1 MEIRSASAQ
10 PRASAPTARPQA
22 EAGPRDTV
30 DIGSRPAA
38 PLLMPRPAA
47 QPIPGYDTSWL
58 DTTVR
63 PQDDFYRYSLGGY
76 EATHPIPADKAS
88 YGIRTELNERISAEL
103 KGLCEEAAANPQTDL
118 DRKVGNLYAS
128 GMDLAAIEAR
138 GTAPLQPYLAALD
151 GIQNTADLQKAIGTM
166 HKQGLGALFSF
177 YGTPDKTDPN
187 VNIAEV
193 RQGGLSLPDRDFYLN
208 PKKQGIRDK
217 FEAHVGRMFE
227 LAGETPARA
236 SEMAKS
242 VLSLETRIAL
252 GHLTKVQLRDPH
264 ATYNPSTTRQ
274 LQELAPQIDWSAYFA
289 GQAANVE
296 KLNISTIP
304 HFHNIGRLVSEAPL
318 DDWKSYLKWQTLN
331 QMGGLL
337 PDRFGAEQFE
347 FTGKTLNGIP
357 ERAPRHK
364 RIMGLVDN
372 YLGEALGQ
380 KFVAKNFPP
389 EAKEKA
395 LAMVNNV
402 KDVFRERISTGWM
415 SEETKKAALE
425 KIDTMAV
432 QIGYPDQWHDYS
444 GLEMTRDGFF
454 ENVMNAK
461 AHYRAES
468 MAEIGQPV
476 DKNEWSTTPQTVN
489 AFYSPLFNRI
499 CFPAARLQPPFFD
512 VNQDDAYNLGAT
524 GATVGHEMTHGF
536 DDKGCNYDAQGKL
549 RNWWT
554 DADRQK
560 FDGIAGGIISQMNEF
575 WFDGQQNNGKLV
587 AGEAIADQGGLELAY
602 GALQKSLA
610 KDGAPESKDGFTPE
624 QRFFLS
630 YALCR
635 QGAARPEAAHNQ
647 MTTDPHPLAP
657 FRVNGPLANMTSF
670 HDAFQ
675 VKEGDP
681 MLRPVEKRNKLWDP

>member
-1 MEIRSASAQ
+1 
-10 PRASAPTARPQA
+10 
-22 EAGPRDTV
+22 
-30 DIGSRPAA
+30 
-38 PLLMPRPAA
+38 MPRPTGQAV
-47 QPIPGYDTSWL
+47 PGYDTSWL

-63 PQDDFYRYSLGGY
+63 PQDDFYKYSLGGY
-76 EATHPIPADKAS
+76 EASHPIPADKAMW
-88 YGIRTELNERISAEL
+88 GIRSELNERISAEL
-103 KGLCEEAAANPQTDL
+103 KGLCEEAAANPQTPL
-118 DRKVGNLYAS
+118 EKKVGDLYAS
-128 GMDLAAIEAR
+128 GMNLDAIEAA
-138 GTAPLQPYLAALD
+138 GTAPLQPYFARLEAIASKE
-151 GIQNTADLQKAIGTM
+151 DLQQAIGSL
-166 HKQGLGALFSF
+166 HAQGIGALFSF
-177 YGTPDKTDPN
+177 YGTPDKNDPT

-193 RQGGLSLPDRDFYLN
+193 KQSGLSLPDRDFYIN
-208 PKKQGIRDK
+208 PKKEAIRDK

-236 SEMAKS
+236 QEMARS

-264 ATYNPSTTRQ
+264 ATYNPSSSKQ
-274 LQELAPQIDWSAYFA
+274 LQDLCPQMDWNAYFTSQ
-289 GQAANVE
+289 GVSVDR
-296 KLNISTIP
+296 LNISTIP
-304 HFHNIGRLVSEAPL
+304 HFHNIGRLMDEAPL
-318 DDWKSYLKWQTLN
+318 DDWKAYLKWQTLN

-364 RIMGLVDN
+364 RILGLVDN

-402 KDVFRERISTGWM
+402 KAVFRERIEQGWM

-432 QIGYPDQWHDYS
+432 QIGYPDQWKDYS
-444 GLEMTRDGFF
+444 GLEMSRDSLFD
-454 ENVMNAK
+454 NVMNAK
-461 AHYRAES
+461 AHYRKEAME
-468 MAEIGQPV
+468 EIGKPV
-476 DKNEWSTTPQTVN
+476 NKDEWFTTPQTVN

-536 DDKGCNYDAQGKL
+536 DDKGCNYDAQGVL

-560 FDGIAGGIISQMNEF
+560 FNGIAGGIIEQMNEF

-610 KDGAPESKDGFTPE
+610 QNGRPESKDGFTAE

-647 MTTDPHPLAP
+647 MSTDPHPLAP

-675 VKEGDP
+675 VKDGDP
-681 MLRPVEKRNKLWDP
+681 MLRPIEKRNKLWDA